1 MEIDRKKLAE
11 LIEKSSPWQ
20 TKISSENE
28 AARICGEL
36 RPELYPL
43 LQAWMDEKPL
53 PEINVGKYN
62 IETIMGIQR
71 SKSFL
76 RALKLLN
83 LYAQDLEK
91 GEKAI
96 WTPASR
102 LRI

>member
-11 LIEKSSPWQ
+11 RIEKSSPWQ

-28 AARICGEL
+28 AARLCDEL

-43 LQAWMDEKPL
+43 LAAWMDEKPL
-53 PEINVGKYN
+53 PQISVGKYN
-62 IETIMGIQR
+62 IKKIMGIQR
-71 SKSFL
+71 NENFL

-83 LYAQDLEK
+83 LYAQDPEK

-96 WTPASR
+96 WTPAGR